1 MPSPRRHPRTAP
13 PQKTVIAS
21 QCAHWRGN
29 PSSPRTAFL
38 APRRGGVLPRPP
50 APHLL
55 LPPVGR
61 HPCVPPPVHAPH
73 PRALRRGRCPHRP
86 ARHPPHLLLCLRRG
100 RRPRR
105 PARRDFLLSV
115 GRGDHTPPPVHAP
128 HLPKKT
134 VIASQ
139 CAHWRGNPSSPRT
152 AFLAPRRGGVL
163 PRPPAP
169 HLLLSPVGRHPC
181 VPPPVHAPHPRKKT
195 VIARSA
201 ATWQSVIPPAPHSPY
216 TRKKGCPQAA
226 LPFP

>member
-1 MPSPRRHPRTAP
+1 MPPPVHAPHPRTLRRGRCPHRPARHPPHLLLCLRRGRRPRRPARRYFLLSVGRGDHTPPPDHAP
-13 PQKTVIAS
+13 HLPKKTVIAS

-73 PRALRRGRCPHRP
+73 PRTLRRGRCPHRP

-105 PARRDFLLSV
+105 PARRYFLLSV
-115 GRGDHTPPPVHAP
+115 GRGDHTPPPD
-128 HLPKKT
+128 
-134 VIASQ
+134 
-139 CAHWRGNPSSPRT
+139 
-152 AFLAPRRGGVL
+152 
-163 PRPPAP
+163 
-169 HLLLSPVGRHPC
+169 
-181 VPPPVHAPHPRKKT
+181 HAPHPRKKT

-201 ATWQSVIPPAPHSPY
+201 ATWQSVIPPPPHSPY

-226 LPFP
+226 LPFS